1 MVIVIKDVT
10 VHNVNKLNQKEMQM
24 PKYIMIDEK
33 VHMIVRPVKSL
44 FNSSLIHDVVT
55 TGGHFVVDMETGNL
69 TIYRKTRT
77 KSVVWYSR
85 DDGTFKRLAND
96 LDVALL
102 QIADEFEVG
111 NIHGNLFISGEQEN
125 KIHATELSLTAFS
138 KNVAEFYKRYVIK

>member
-1 MVIVIKDVT
+1 MIEDLIVHIL
-10 VHNVNKLNQKEMQM
+10 NKLNQKEMQM

-33 VHMIVRPVKSL
+33 VHMIVKPVKSL

-102 QIADEFEVG
+102 QIADEFEIG
-111 NIHGNLFISGEQEN
+111 NIHGNLFISGELGN
-125 KIHATELSLTAFS
+125 RIHATGLSLTAFS

>member
-33 VHMIVRPVKSL
+33 VHMIVKPVKSL

-69 TIYRKTRT
+69 TIYRNIRK

-111 NIHGNLFISGEQEN
+111 NIHGNLFIS
-125 KIHATELSLTAFS
+125 
-138 KNVAEFYKRYVIK
+138 

>member
-1 MVIVIKDVT
+1 
-10 VHNVNKLNQKEMQM
+10 M

-33 VHMIVRPVKSL
+33 VHMIVKPVKSL

-55 TGGHFVVDMETGNL
+55 TGGHFVVDIETGDL
-69 TIYRKTRT
+69 TIYRSTRK

-85 DDGTFKRLAND
+85 DDGTFKHLAND

-111 NIHGNLFISGEQEN
+111 NIHGNLFISGEQAN
-125 KIHATELSLTAFS
+125 KIHVAELSLTEFS
-138 KNVAEFYKRYVIK
+138 KNVAKFYKKYVIK